1 MKSNGNSTVAP
12 PARVTGGGFKCL
24 REMLQTTHTQ
34 THTVTRTTPS
44 VFEADTVCYC
54 PDCIVENR
62 LETDAHQVTVAG
74 VAKVHDLH
82 YYS

>member
-1 MKSNGNSTVAP
+1 MYEGDAADNPHTNTQ
-12 PARVTGGGFKCL
+12 VT
-24 REMLQTTHTQ
+24 H
-34 THTVTRTTPS
+34 TTPS
-44 VFEADTVCYC
+44 VFEAATVCYF

-82 YYS
+82 DYS